1 MTSTPLHAA
10 DQTTPT
16 VQRTVLSLDH
26 VSRSFGEGEQRV
38 DAIVDVSLGVNPG
51 TFAAVMGPSGSGK
64 STLLGLAGGLDQPTS
79 GTVSVCGEPVSYT
92 HLTLPTNR
100 EV

>member
-10 DQTTPT
+10 DQITPT
-16 VQRTVLSLDH
+16 MQRTVLSLDH

-51 TFAAVMGPSGSGK
+51 TFCLLYTSPSPRDL
-64 STLLGLAGGLDQPTS
+64 STSRMPSSA
-79 GTVSVCGEPVSYT
+79 
-92 HLTLPTNR
+92 
-100 EV
+100 

>member
-10 DQTTPT
+10 DQITPT
-16 VQRTVLSLDH
+16 MQRTVLSLDH

-79 GTVSVCGEPVSYT
+79 CLLYT
-92 HLTLPTNR
+92 SDAAD
-100 EV
+100 E

>member
-10 DQTTPT
+10 DQITPT
-16 VQRTVLSLDH
+16 MQRTVLSLDH

-51 TFAAVMGPSGSGK
+51 TLS
-64 STLLGLAGGLDQPTS
+64 LI
-79 GTVSVCGEPVSYT
+79 
-92 HLTLPTNR
+92 HI
-100 EV
+100 